1 MSAPGPYYGTHSQ
14 PIYQAPPPP
23 PPQFA
28 YNPYDQPLTGQPQPQ
43 YYSQPHQYHGQP
55 PPDQYYPVG
64 AVPQNTG
71 YQSQPQL
78 QQQRNNASVRNRLL
92 HMHIEL
98 LTYSFVVL

>member
-1 MSAPGPYYGTHSQ
+1 MSAPGPYYGT
-14 PIYQAPPPP
+14 APPPP